1 MMESTKNMSS
11 GDDEGNLPLKIET
24 ALVTAG
30 RDTKA
35 QKGFVNPPVVH
46 GSTVL
51 YPTADDLR
59 AHRSEF
65 RYGRHGTPTTKALQ
79 QALMALEGPQCA
91 GIGIA
96 QSGAAAIS
104 TALLAV
110 LKSGDHLL
118 VCDNAYQP
126 TRSFCN
132 GILDR
137 YGVETTYFNPLIGS
151 GISTLLRPNTKAVL
165 VEAPG
170 SQSFEMPDV
179 RAIASAA
186 HAHGAIMIDDNT
198 WATPLFRRSLEQNVD
213 ISIQAATKYIGGHSD
228 IMFGTI
234 SANTKTW
241 PAISEAIR
249 LLGVCAGP
257 DDVFLAIRGLRTLA
271 VRLAQHQRSAVEMA
285 RWLAQ
290 RPEVSRVL
298 YPALESD
305 PGHAIWKR
313 DFTGASGLF
322 SIVLKPAPQNAVD
335 AMLDSLKLFGMGY
348 SWGGFESLIIPFDCS
363 GYRTATKWA
372 PGGPALRLHIGLEN
386 VEDLKAD
393 LARGFDVL
401 RAA

>member
-1 MMESTKNMSS
+1 MSA
-11 GDDEGNLPLKIET
+11 GDDEGTKPLKTET
-24 ALVTAG
+24 TLVTAG

-35 QKGFVNPPVVH
+35 QKGFVNPPVVR

-59 AHRSEF
+59 AHRGEY

-79 QALMALEGPQCA
+79 QALMALEGPECA
-91 GIGIA
+91 GVGLA
-96 QSGAAAIS
+96 PSGAAAIS

-126 TRSFCN
+126 TRNFCN
-132 GILDR
+132 GLLAR
-137 YGVETTYFNPLIGS
+137 YGVETTYFDPLIGA
-151 GISTLLRPNTKAVL
+151 GIAGLLKPNTRAVL
-165 VEAPG
+165 IEAPG
-170 SQSFEMPDV
+170 SQTFEMPDV
-179 RAIASAA
+179 RTIAAA
-186 HAHGAIMIDDNT
+186 VHAHGAIMIDDNT
-198 WATPLFRRSLEQNVD
+198 WATPFFHRSLEQGID
-213 ISIQAATKYIGGHSD
+213 ISVQAATKYIGGHSD

-234 SANTKTW
+234 SANARTW
-241 PAISEAIR
+241 PAITEAIR
-249 LLGVCAGP
+249 LLGICAGP

-271 VRLAQHQRSAVEMA
+271 IRLAQHHRAGLEMA
-285 RWLAQ
+285 QWLAS
-290 RPEVSRVL
+290 RPEVLRVL
-298 YPALESD
+298 HPALESD

-322 SIVLKPAPQNAVD
+322 SIVLKPAAQKAVD
-335 AMLDSLKLFGMGY
+335 AMLDSLKLFGMGF
-348 SWGGFESLIIPFDCS
+348 SWGGFESLIIPFDCT
-363 GYRTATKWA
+363 GYRTATPWA
-372 PGGPALRLHIGLEN
+372 PDGPTLRLHIGLEN